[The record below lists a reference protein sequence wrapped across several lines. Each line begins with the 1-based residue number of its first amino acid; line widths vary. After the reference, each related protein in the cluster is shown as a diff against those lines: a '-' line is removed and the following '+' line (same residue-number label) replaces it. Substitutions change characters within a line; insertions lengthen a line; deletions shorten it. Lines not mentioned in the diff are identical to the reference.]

1 MTYDFRVS
9 DREEAIALLVAVS
22 DCARIVNPEFFS
34 ITNKRL
40 ISQIMVRKKLEK
52 TANVWG
58 LSVPQMLIRNIFKL
72 LSNDTERFPENGI
85 KQKKEKFASLKAIHT
100 ICEKMNCAND
110 LDLSKAKQLKK

>member
-1 MTYDFRVS
+1 
-9 DREEAIALLVAVS
+9 
-22 DCARIVNPEFFS
+22 
-34 ITNKRL
+34 
-40 ISQIMVRKKLEK
+40 
-52 TANVWG
+52 
-58 LSVPQMLIRNIFKL
+58 MLIRNIFKL